1 MEMSLIEISL
11 KCSTLE
17 KLLEDTNVWDL
28 GIIFAPNEIFDKH
41 ITSNVAKG
49 IGWQDGFYEGS
60 EITLRKLWSHY

>member
-17 KLLEDTNVWDL
+17 KILADTNVWDL

-41 ITSNVAKG
+41 VTSNVAKG
-49 IGWQDGFYEGS
+49 IGW
-60 EITLRKLWSHY
+60 